1 LHFERPSAHCATTLG
16 GIDETSP
23 PAISASGHGRYRACG
38 TCELPNILSS
48 TLVAA
53 ADPIGAFANWVIA
66 GNSRLV
72 TA

>member
-23 PAISASGHGRYRACG
+23 PAILHRATG
-38 TCELPNILSS
+38 ATALVAPCELPNILSS

>member
-1 LHFERPSAHCATTLG
+1 MKRPRRQFLHRATGATALVA
-16 GIDETSP
+16 P
-23 PAISASGHGRYRACG
+23 
-38 TCELPNILSS
+38 CELPNIRSS

-53 ADPIGAFANWVIA
+53 ADPVVAFANWVIA

>member
-1 LHFERPSAHCATTLG
+1 MGSTTLG
-16 GIDETSP
+16 GTMKRP
-23 PAISASGHGRYRACG
+23 RRQFLHRATG
-38 TCELPNILSS
+38 ATALVAPCELPNIRSS

-53 ADPIGAFANWVIA
+53 ADPVVAFANWVIA